1 MRLHAMMAVTQGRF
15 ARRIRRAA
23 EEAGLSKVQPKVLEY
38 LLTHDGCAQAD
49 ICAAWDT
56 DKATMSGI
64 VARLERDGLVT
75 CMRGVRDRRRT
86 LVYLTPEGREKAG
99 LMRARFDAV
108 ERRAMRGLSEE
119 ERRAFLCTLRRICRN
134 MEMGEEE
141 EV

>member
-23 EEAGLSKVQPKVLEY
+23 EEAGLSKGQPKVLEY

-49 ICAAWDT
+49 ICAAWDA

-86 LVYLTPEGREKAG
+86 LTPEGREKAG